1 MAKILVVDNEVSIR
15 VLIKV
20 ILANGGHEVIGK
32 ASTGF
37 EAVEKY
43 RQLKPDL
50 VTMDITMPVMDGV
63 KAALQIKLEDSEA
76 KIVMCSAMDQLVA
89 QAMQAGATD
98 FVVKPFDIIR
108 FLDAVNRVLSDK
120 MGIKDSALDNW
131 IE

>member
-20 ILANGGHEVIGK
+20 ILANGGHEVIGE
-32 ASTGF
+32 ASNGF

-76 KIVMCSAMDQLVA
+76 KIVMCSAMDQLAA

-120 MGIKDSALDNW
+120 MGIKDSALDN
-131 IE
+131 

>member
-20 ILANGGHEVIGK
+20 ILANGGHEVIGE
-32 ASTGF
+32 ASSGS

-43 RQLKPDL
+43 RKLKPDL

-76 KIVMCSAMDQLVA
+76 KIVMCSAMEQLVVE
-89 QAMQAGATD
+89 AMQAGATD
-98 FVVKPFDIIR
+98 FVVKPFDIER
-108 FLDAVNRVLSDK
+108 FLDAVNRVLA
-120 MGIKDSALDNW
+120 G
-131 IE
+131 

>member
-1 MAKILVVDNEVSIR
+1 MAKILVVDNAVPVR

-20 ILANGGHEVIGK
+20 ILANGGHEVIGE
-32 ASTGF
+32 ASSGR

-50 VTMDITMPVMDGV
+50 VTMDINMPVMDGV

-76 KIVMCSAMDQLVA
+76 KIVMCSTMGHLVV

-98 FVVKPFDIIR
+98 FIVKPFDIDR
-108 FLDAVNRVLSDK
+108 FLDAVNRVLA
-120 MGIKDSALDNW
+120 G
-131 IE
+131 